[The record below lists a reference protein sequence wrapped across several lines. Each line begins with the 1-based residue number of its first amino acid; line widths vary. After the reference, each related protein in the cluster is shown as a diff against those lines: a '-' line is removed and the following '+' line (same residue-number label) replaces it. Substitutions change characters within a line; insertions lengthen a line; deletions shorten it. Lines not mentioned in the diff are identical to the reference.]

1 MVSSWVGSNN
11 NLSILIKIYHV
22 WYIQDNI
29 IMVQI
34 FIDNEWV
41 NSASGK
47 TFPTVNPATGKAY
60 NIEKM

>member
-1 MVSSWVGSNN
+1 
-11 NLSILIKIYHV
+11 
-22 WYIQDNI
+22 
-29 IMVQI
+29 MVQI

>member
-1 MVSSWVGSNN
+1 
-11 NLSILIKIYHV
+11 
-22 WYIQDNI
+22 
-29 IMVQI
+29 MVQI

-41 NSASGK
+41 NSASEK